1 MDLKPFEQLASW
13 GGESYSIP
21 RFQHLGRLLQ
31 CLNPNVTKNFG
42 SISSL
47 NHHLGW
53 PTRCKIASN
62 LLSLTWCQETCLTP
76 HLPHPSTVPC
86 DCYGLVNVD
95 TFTSL
100 LFGWK
105 FLKWMGVMLEIVRE
119 TSLPQQKILAGP
131 YITQSQKQRVYP
143 LKAMVLIG
151 RRALATFLLHET
163 NTSATR
169 QVFGEIFS
177 DAPRLRRPKQ
187 KTNDYGTPNKDV
199 GSWKILVFRCDIF
212 LVQKLVPISRNR
224 GGFWVLGKE
233 FPFLLGGSYP
243 TSSTNDPTVRE
254 KNVLVVTWDISSQY
268 NPTNHLSNRSVGG
281 NLGNPTG
288 AVNKKKPLAEPVC

>member
-1 MDLKPFEQLASW
+1 MPRNLPYTPPTTPFHRAMWLLRPCECRHFYQPAIW
-13 GGESYSIP
+13 VEVFEVKGGDVGNCE
-21 RFQHLGRLLQ
+21 G
-31 CLNPNVTKNFG
+31 NV
-42 SISSL
+42 
-47 NHHLGW
+47 
-53 PTRCKIASN
+53 
-62 LLSLTWCQETCLTP
+62 
-76 HLPHPSTVPC
+76 PS
-86 DCYGLVNVD
+86 
-95 TFTSL
+95 
-100 LFGWK
+100 
-105 FLKWMGVMLEIVRE
+105 
-119 TSLPQQKILAGP
+119 QQKILAGP